1 MLYQYSAL
9 FLIHHYRCV
18 PLTQCI
24 LLLRLVLKGGN
35 MNYGALFVVVVTIV
49 AFIYC
54 GYHIRKA
61 VKELDKK

>member
-1 MLYQYSAL
+1 
-9 FLIHHYRCV
+9 
-18 PLTQCI
+18 
-24 LLLRLVLKGGN
+24 